1 MLITDAHTHRKYT
14 DGCSGFVRNAFL
26 PRTETLN
33 RINYFVSAGLHPW
46 YIDNNWAGAYS
57 GLLDVVQHPR
67 VVAIGECG
75 LDYFHGPDKAVQ
87 WHVFEAHLALA
98 QQLKLPVIVHLV
110 RAIHD
115 LIPFIKSRPNTLVL
129 HDYRGT
135 EEETKKLLDYDV
147 YFSMGRSYVKNINR
161 SARFIPANR
170 LLTESDTGKISVQD
184 VLTKLNTELP
194 EQGGIAQLNEQ
205 ITKNF
210 FNVYPKIKS

>member
-1 MLITDAHTHRKYT
+1 
-14 DGCSGFVRNAFL
+14 
-26 PRTETLN
+26 
-33 RINYFVSAGLHPW
+33 
-46 YIDNNWAGAYS
+46 
-57 GLLDVVQHPR
+57 
-67 VVAIGECG
+67 
-75 LDYFHGPDKAVQ
+75 VQ

-161 SARFIPANR
+161 RARFIPMDR
-170 LLTESDTGKISVQD
+170 ILTESDIGKVSVHD
-184 VLTKLNTELP
+184 VLMKLNTEFTLH
-194 EQGGIAQLNEQ
+194 GGIDQLNEQ

-210 FNVYPKIKS
+210 FNVYPKMKS